1 MKKEAV
7 VVQKVIP
14 CPHYDIEAT
23 ESWLSDL
30 AAQGLHLEKDG
41 FSMGLGNFLKGP
53 PAQVAYRLV
62 SSGKEPSLTGL
73 LTNEDGT
80 WEPPDREVLRMS
92 QHFGWEYVGKR
103 ERFFVYRTADPH
115 PRELHTDPQVQAM
128 ALRAVAKWRLLEAL
142 LFLPFYFYCLHDI
155 GPTIAATP
163 LYGLSFLLLMVV
175 GCFRFLPEV
184 LALRRLWNR
193 LESGRPMDHHKDWQ
207 AVRRGHWLQ
216 LGAFWALW
224 GGWFL
229 LCFLYILSGWGLIT
243 IPF

>member
-62 SSGKEPSLTGL
+62 SSGKEPSLAGL
-73 LTNEDGT
+73 LTNEDGVL
-80 WEPPDREVLRMS
+80 EPPDREVLRMS

-115 PRELHTDPQVQAM
+115 PRELHTDPRVQAM
-128 ALRAVAKWRLLEAL
+128 ALRAVAKWRLLEA
-142 LFLPFYFYCLHDI
+142 
-155 GPTIAATP
+155 
-163 LYGLSFLLLMVV
+163 FLLLPIYLWFLWDIGETILLSPLFGLSYLLLITV
-175 GCFRFLPEV
+175 GCFRFLPTV

-193 LESGRPMDHHKDWQ
+193 LESGRPMDHHKDWRQ
-207 AVRRGHWLQ
+207 VRRGYWLQ
-216 LGAFWALW
+216 SGAYWALCGSCILW
-224 GGWFL
+224 L
-229 LCFLYILSGWGLIT
+229 LVKILSGWGLVT